1 MMNIVIGRQLEHA
14 LRSASHQKSGGPSDF
29 DLLWLRGGLVQQIQ
43 PNRHGYQTES
53 WGGLNSTWELS
64 SPINRASK
72 ETSPKPLLPLL

>member
-29 DLLWLRGGLVQQIQ
+29 DLLWLKGGLVQQIQ

-53 WGGLNSTWELS
+53 WGGG
-64 SPINRASK
+64 
-72 ETSPKPLLPLL
+72 